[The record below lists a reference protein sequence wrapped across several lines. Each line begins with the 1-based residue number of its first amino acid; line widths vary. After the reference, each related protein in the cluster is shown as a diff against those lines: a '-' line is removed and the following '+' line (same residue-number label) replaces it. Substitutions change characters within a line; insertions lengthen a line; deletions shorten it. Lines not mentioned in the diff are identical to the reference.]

1 MVRILQGESIKTLV
15 EEEHL
20 YMPVFLHQ
28 FVKHRY
34 KLDDAATKHY
44 LQNPTLI
51 HDAELA
57 AIVPPF
63 VLRAMYR

>member
-1 MVRILQGESIKTLV
+1 MDRIMQGESIKALV
-15 EEEHL
+15 EKEHL

-34 KLDDAATKHY
+34 KLDDAATRHY

-57 AIVPPF
+57 AIVPT
-63 VLRAMYR
+63 LS